1 MKATSLILAFILST
15 SLAKAQNAPQVSYFP
30 LQNVKLLDSP
40 FLQAQQT
47 DLHYILALNP
57 DRLLAPFLREAG
69 LTPKAQAIPTGKI
82 PDWTDISADIIFL
95 PCP

>member
-57 DRLLAPFLREAG
+57 TACSPLSFVKQD
-69 LTPKAQAIPTGKI
+69 
-82 PDWTDISADIIFL
+82 
-95 PCP
+95 

>member
-47 DLHYILALNP
+47 DFHYILAL
-57 DRLLAPFLREAG
+57 
-69 LTPKAQAIPTGKI
+69 PTVKI
-82 PDWTDISADIIFL
+82 PDLTDISADIIFL

>member
-69 LTPKAQAIPTGKI
+69 LTPQAIPTGKI

>member
-1 MKATSLILAFILST
+1 MKTTSFILALVLST

-47 DLHYILALNP
+47 DLHYILALDP
-57 DRLLAPFLREAG
+57 DRLLAPFLREA
-69 LTPKAQAIPTGKI
+69 LKPKIILIGKI
-82 PDWTDISADIIFL
+82 QDWTDISADIIYPHF
-95 PCP
+95 P